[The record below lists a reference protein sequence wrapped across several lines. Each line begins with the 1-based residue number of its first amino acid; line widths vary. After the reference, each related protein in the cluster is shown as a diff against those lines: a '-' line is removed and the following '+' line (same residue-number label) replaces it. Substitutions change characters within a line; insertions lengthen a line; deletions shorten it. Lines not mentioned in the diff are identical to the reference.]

1 MDLILCARLKLVLEE
16 VRLVLLVGLLAPIR
30 LCVHLLEMPTTSIAS
45 VIVTFLTAS
54 LIHVV
59 YMLCVAASIGCLEIA
74 SRSSLIKRLLGALAK
89 RATSILRILIEVVHL
104 PLHAKL
110 WWLWCSRVA
119 ASTAS
124 KGLVRHPIIL
134 VIEAVRLAIERTA
147 ASACHL
153 IHALI
158 VHWRCIQTVSMWLLM
173 LLMLLMLLLARLRV
187 VASATVFIHP
197 MAVSVVDVMAAT
209 VTCVAMILGHE
220 LVASTSVVVAERAG
234 LALHLQL
241 NLLLLHLVL
250 VVNFF
255 HLFSQLTL
263 NLPLLLNE
271 LPGLEF

>member
-1 MDLILCARLKLVLEE
+1 M
-16 VRLVLLVGLLAPIR
+16 
-30 LCVHLLEMPTTSIAS
+30 H
-45 VIVTFLTAS
+45 
-54 LIHVV
+54 
-59 YMLCVAASIGCLEIA
+59 
-74 SRSSLIKRLLGALAK
+74 
-89 RATSILRILIEVVHL
+89 
-104 PLHAKL
+104 
-110 WWLWCSRVA
+110 
-119 ASTAS
+119 
-124 KGLVRHPIIL
+124 HPIIL
-134 VIEAVRLAIERTA
+134 VIEAMRLAIERTA
-147 ASACHL
+147 ASTCHL

-158 VHWRCIQTVSMWLLM
+158 VRWRCIQTVSMRLLM
-173 LLMLLMLLLARLRV
+173 LLMLLMLLLARLGV
-187 VASATVFIHP
+187 VASTTVFIHP
-197 MAVSVVDVMAAT
+197 MAVPVVDVMAAT